1 MNSSPMVVDNSLHCS
16 DGTVGKTLPVSGSL
30 HWVLREQPWVGL
42 LEQSVRC
49 VAREGEGRRAEN
61 RK

>member
-30 HWVLREQPWVGL
+30 HWGFAGTALGRVAGAVG
-42 LEQSVRC
+42 EMC
-49 VAREGEGRRAEN
+49 GEGGRGEEGG
-61 RK
+61 K